1 MSTTLDMIDEF
12 IETLKPSEGSKKTF
26 KYLSE
31 ANVIQLCQKAKEIL
45 QHEANVQP
53 VQSPVT
59 IVVCLCLIFFFVPP
73 LNIIYLL
80 LIPYPFRRGT
90 STDSTMILWNCFY
103 WADHRQILII
113 YSSEIMSTEVRT
125 TLGWMVRWIGGWMDG

>member
-59 IVVCLCLIFFFVPP
+59 IVVCLCLIFF
-73 LNIIYLL
+73 LC
-80 LIPYPFRRGT
+80 T
-90 STDSTMILWNCFY
+90 SSQT
-103 WADHRQILII
+103 
-113 YSSEIMSTEVRT
+113 SSIFC
-125 TLGWMVRWIGGWMDG
+125 

>member
-73 LNIIYLL
+73 LKHHLSFANSVSISQGDIHGQYHDLVELFLLGGPSPDTNYLFL
-80 LIPYPFRRGT
+80 GDYVDRGANNT
-90 STDSTMILWNCFY
+90 
-103 WADHRQILII
+103 R
-113 YSSEIMSTEVRT
+113 
-125 TLGWMVRWIGGWMDG
+125 MDG